1 MSLSIISLTD
11 GVVTK
16 GDVNTLVGDRERV
29 DIPTHEEEL
38 ALLVYE
44 EDFRQPELAKF
55 LESAKSREEEIW
67 EEEEFRWQDRAETKP
82 AVYDFEDELQRREE
96 SDVPNA
102 LDHAMNSAL
111 SQGFTI
117 DESSDGQER
126 WAHLSA

>member
-1 MSLSIISLTD
+1 MIKIITPND
-11 GVVTK
+11 VVVDK
-16 GDVNTLVGDRERV
+16 GSVNTLVGDKQRE

-55 LESAKSREEEIW
+55 LASAKSREEEIW
-67 EEEEFRWQDRAETKP
+67 EEEEFRAQDRAVITP